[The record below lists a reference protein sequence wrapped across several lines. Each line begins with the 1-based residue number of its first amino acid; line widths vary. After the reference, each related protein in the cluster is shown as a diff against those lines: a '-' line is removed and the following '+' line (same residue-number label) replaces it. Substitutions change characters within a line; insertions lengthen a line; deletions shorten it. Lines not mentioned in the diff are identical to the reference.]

1 MGRLDRGWQ
10 VRSEARVNINRPPSY
25 YMNRI
30 YYDIVVMSERSLRFL
45 IDQVGIERVVLG
57 SDYPFVPWDPSPTG
71 WLQGLES
78 ITQEEKDMILWKNL
92 EKLLG
97 IETTG

>member
-1 MGRLDRGWQ
+1 M
-10 VRSEARVNINRPPSY
+10 
-25 YMNRI
+25 
-30 YYDIVVMSERSLRFL
+30 
-45 IDQVGIERVVLG
+45 LG
-57 SDYPFVPWDPSPTG
+57 SDYPFVGWDPSPTG